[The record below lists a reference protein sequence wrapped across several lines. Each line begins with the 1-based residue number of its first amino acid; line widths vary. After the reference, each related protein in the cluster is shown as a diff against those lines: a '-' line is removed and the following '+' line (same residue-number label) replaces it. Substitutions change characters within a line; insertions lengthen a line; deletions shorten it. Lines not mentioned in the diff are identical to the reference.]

1 MAAKELGLSTCSGG
15 LFGMGETI
23 EQRVEL
29 AFAPMALDVD
39 SVPVNFNAGAG
50 KSLGENHSNPAC

>member
-29 AFAPMALDVD
+29 AFALMALDVD

-50 KSLGENHSNPAC
+50 NIT